1 VAQQDEL
8 VIRGGTLVDGT
19 GAPGRPADVRVAG
32 GRVAEIGPKLRAA
45 RELDAR
51 GCAVAPGFIDVHT
64 HYDAQVFWDPMF
76 SSSCWHGVTTVV
88 AGNCGF
94 TIAPTREPQR
104 RAIVETLQAVEDMS
118 IATLDAGIVWE
129 FTTFREYLEL
139 VERRGLGLNFACYVG
154 HSAVRLFAMG
164 EAGYERAASEAEI
177 AAMREVVADAVD
189 AGAIGLASSFSFT
202 HFGVGGKPVPSRHS
216 GHEELSALASV
227 LGEKGRGVVVF
238 APGAPVAY
246 RDAYEL
252 QLATGRSWMWTPMI
266 TNYPEPDYHDAMRTH
281 AAGRARGA
289 DVWAQV
295 SCRPVSIQIQL
306 ANPYLF
312 RTCPS
317 FHALHDLPDAE
328 KRRRYADPAW
338 RRTAWPE
345 IAANV
350 KPKPSWEHVF
360 LAESAVHAPL
370 VGKSLAAIAAERGQ
384 TPLDAYCE
392 LSLAED
398 LKTRFTAQLSN
409 YDEDA
414 VAELLLQPGVVM
426 GQSDAGA
433 HVAQLCDANM
443 PTDLL
448 GGWVRE
454 RKRLPLERAVQ
465 MLSGDLARLLGLADR
480 GTLEV
485 GKAADVVVFDPETVA
500 PGPLRRVRDLPGN
513 EERLVSDA
521 PEGVAHVLVNGTQ
534 IRTDGAPA
542 ARDAAA
548 RPGRVLRPSR

>member
-1 VAQQDEL
+1 MAQNEL

-19 GAPGRPADVRVAG
+19 GAPGRPADVRIAG
-32 GRVAEIGPKLRAA
+32 GRVAEIGANLRAP
-45 RELDAR
+45 RELDAS
-51 GCAVAPGFIDVHT
+51 GCVVAPGFIDIHT

-94 TIAPTREPQR
+94 TIAPTREAHR
-104 RAIVETLQAVEDMS
+104 HAIVETLQAVEDMS
-118 IATLDAGIVWE
+118 IATLEAGIVWE
-129 FTTFREYLEL
+129 FTTFREYLDL

-164 EAGYERAASEAEI
+164 DAGYERAATEPEI
-177 AAMREVVADAVD
+177 FAMRAVVADAMQ
-189 AGAIGLASSFSFT
+189 AGAIGLASSFSPT

-216 GHEELSALASV
+216 GHEELRALASV
-227 LGEKGRGVVVF
+227 LGELGRGVVVF
-238 APGAPVAY
+238 APGAPVSY

-252 QLATGRSWMWTPMI
+252 QLATGRPWMWTPMI
-266 TNYPEPDYHDAMRTH
+266 THYPEPDYREAMRTH

-317 FHALHDLPDAE
+317 FHALHDVPDAE
-328 KRRRYADPAW
+328 RRRRYADPEW
-338 RRTAWPE
+338 RRRAWPE

-350 KPKPSWEHVF
+350 RPAPNWDHVR
-360 LAESAVHAPL
+360 LAETSLHAPL
-370 VGKSLAAIAAERGQ
+370 IGKSLGAIARERGQ

-398 LKTRFTAQLSN
+398 LRTRFTAHLSN

-414 VAELLLQPGVVM
+414 VAELLQQPGVVL

-454 RKRLPLERAVQ
+454 RKRISLERAVQ
-465 MLSGDLARLLGLADR
+465 MLSGDLARLLGLRDR
-480 GTLEV
+480 GTLEP
-485 GKAADVVVFDPETVA
+485 GKAADVVVFDPATVA

-513 EERLVSDA
+513 EERLVADA
-521 PEGVAHVLVNGTQ
+521 PEGVAHVLVNGVP
-534 IRTDGAPA
+534 IREDGAPVPRA
-542 ARDAAA
+542 GET
-548 RPGRVLRPSR
+548 RPGQVLRSAR

>member
-1 VAQQDEL
+1 MAQNEL

-19 GAPGRPADVRVAG
+19 GAPGRPADVRIAG
-32 GRVAEIGPKLRAA
+32 GRVAEIGANLRAP
-45 RELDAR
+45 RELDAS
-51 GCAVAPGFIDVHT
+51 GCVVAPGFIDIHT

-94 TIAPTREPQR
+94 TIAPTREAHR
-104 RAIVETLQAVEDMS
+104 HAIVETLQAVEDMS
-118 IATLDAGIVWE
+118 IATLEAGIVWE
-129 FTTFREYLEL
+129 FTTFREYLDL

-164 EAGYERAASEAEI
+164 DAGYERAATEPEI
-177 AAMREVVADAVD
+177 DAMRAVVADAMQ
-189 AGAIGLASSFSFT
+189 AGAIGLASSFSPT

-216 GHEELSALASV
+216 GHEELRALASV
-227 LGEKGRGVVVF
+227 LGELGRGVVVF
-238 APGAPVAY
+238 APGAPVSY

-252 QLATGRSWMWTPMI
+252 QLATGRPWMWTPMI
-266 TNYPEPDYHDAMRTH
+266 THYPEPDYREAMRTH

-317 FHALHDLPDAE
+317 FHALHDVPDAE
-328 KRRRYADPAW
+328 RRRRYADPEW
-338 RRTAWPE
+338 RRRAWPE

-350 KPKPSWEHVF
+350 RPAPNWDHVR
-360 LAESAVHAPL
+360 LAETSLHAPL
-370 VGKSLAAIAAERGQ
+370 IGKSLGAIARERGQ

-398 LKTRFTAQLSN
+398 LRTRFTAHLSN

-414 VAELLLQPGVVM
+414 VAELLQQPGVVL

-454 RKRLPLERAVQ
+454 RKRISLERAVQ
-465 MLSGDLARLLGLADR
+465 MLSGDLARLLGLRDR
-480 GTLEV
+480 GTLEP
-485 GKAADVVVFDPETVA
+485 GKAADVVVFDPATVA

-513 EERLVSDA
+513 EERLVADA
-521 PEGVAHVLVNGTQ
+521 PEGVAHVLVNGVP
-534 IRTDGAPA
+534 IREDGAPA
-542 ARDAAA
+542 VRAGET
-548 RPGRVLRPSR
+548 RPGQVLRSAR